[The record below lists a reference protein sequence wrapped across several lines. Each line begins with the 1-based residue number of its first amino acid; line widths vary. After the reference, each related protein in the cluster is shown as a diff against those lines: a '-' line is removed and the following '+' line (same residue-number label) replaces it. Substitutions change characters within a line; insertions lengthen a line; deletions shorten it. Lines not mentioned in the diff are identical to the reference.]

1 MAQTRV
7 QSAEQSTATTTATV
21 TATVAAGPIRP
32 DRIGKQTPKCQTCCQ
47 QLGKKA
53 CGIKNYSKCVMP
65 PCSSPPP
72 LFSSGTSSHARIA
85 QSASQ
90 HFAKN
95 ISMITQWTIG

>member
-7 QSAEQSTATTTATV
+7 QSAEQSTATA
-21 TATVAAGPIRP
+21 TATVAASPIRP

-72 LFSSGTSSHARIA
+72 LSSLLGPVRMVGSLNVPVSTLPKIY
-85 QSASQ
+85 Q
-90 HFAKN
+90 
-95 ISMITQWTIG
+95 